1 MSDESTQQS
10 VFMTEWSRHIMTNL
24 DKLNSTVMDTRE
36 DLLNLRS
43 QLNKIPYDEILFSA
57 KELHIAVSQIKTEIA
72 VINSRLDSTRDLEEK
87 SKELTTRIEALEQE
101 RSNLRGKAT
110 ILGAVGAM
118 IISALISAWI
128 SVTIPKELPSK
139 SDSPTTP

>member
-1 MSDESTQQS
+1 
-10 VFMTEWSRHIMTNL
+10 MTNL
-24 DKLNSTVMDTRE
+24 DKLNSAVMDTRE

-72 VINSRLDSTRDLEEK
+72 VINSRLDSTKDLEEK
-87 SKELTTRIEALEQE
+87 SKELASRIEVLEQE
-101 RSNLRGKAT
+101 RSNLKGKAT

-128 SVTIPKELPSK
+128 SVTIPKQSPPR

>member
-1 MSDESTQQS
+1 MSDESTQQNA
-10 VFMTEWSRHIMTNL
+10 FMTEWSRHIMTNL
-24 DKLNSTVMDTRE
+24 DKLNSAVMDTRE

-72 VINSRLDSTRDLEEK
+72 VINSRLDSTKDLEEK
-87 SKELTTRIEALEQE
+87 SKELASRIEVLEQE
-101 RSNLRGKAT
+101 RSNLKGKAT

-128 SVTIPKELPSK
+128 SVTIPKQSPPR

>member
-1 MSDESTQQS
+1 
-10 VFMTEWSRHIMTNL
+10 MTNL

-72 VINSRLDSTRDLEEK
+72 VINSRLDSTRELEEK

-101 RSNLRGKAT
+101 RSNLKGKAT

-118 IISALISAWI
+118 VISALISAWI
-128 SVTIPKELPSK
+128 SVTIPKQAPPR

>member
-1 MSDESTQQS
+1 
-10 VFMTEWSRHIMTNL
+10 MTNL

-72 VINSRLDSTRDLEEK
+72 VINSRLDSTRELEEK

-101 RSNLRGKAT
+101 RSNLKGKAT

-118 IISALISAWI
+118 VISALISAWI
-128 SVTIPKELPSK
+128 SVTIPKQSPPR

>member
-1 MSDESTQQS
+1 
-10 VFMTEWSRHIMTNL
+10 MTNL
-24 DKLNSTVMDTRE
+24 DKLNSAVMDTRE

-72 VINSRLDSTRDLEEK
+72 VINSRLDSTKDLEEK
-87 SKELTTRIEALEQE
+87 SKELASRIEVLEQE
-101 RSNLRGKAT
+101 RSNLKGKAT

-128 SVTIPKELPSK
+128 SVTIPKELPHK
-139 SDSPTTP
+139 PDSPTTP

>member
-1 MSDESTQQS
+1 MSDESTQQNI
-10 VFMTEWSRHIMTNL
+10 FMTEWSRHIMTNL
-24 DKLNSTVMDTRE
+24 DKLNSAVMDTRE

-72 VINSRLDSTRDLEEK
+72 VINSRLDSTKDLEEK
-87 SKELTTRIEALEQE
+87 SKELASRIEVLEQE
-101 RSNLRGKAT
+101 RSNLKGKAT

-128 SVTIPKELPSK
+128 SVTIPKELPHK
-139 SDSPTTP
+139 PDSPTTP

>member
-1 MSDESTQQS
+1 MSDESTQQNI
-10 VFMTEWSRHIMTNL
+10 FMTEWSRHIMTNL
-24 DKLNSTVMDTRE
+24 DKLNSAVMDTRE

-72 VINSRLDSTRDLEEK
+72 VINSRLDSTKDLEEK
-87 SKELTTRIEALEQE
+87 SKELASRIEVLEQE
-101 RSNLRGKAT
+101 RSNLKGKAT

-128 SVTIPKELPSK
+128 SVTIPKQSPPRSN
-139 SDSPTTP
+139 SPTTP